1 MTKFRPEVRA
11 PATSSW
17 PRVYQTSTDPKVG
30 HVTDKPTAS
39 LSLDLD
45 NAWSYLKTHGDP
57 DWERRPSYLRS
68 AVPRVLDLF
77 GQQGLQ
83 ATVFVIGADAVREDG
98 AKAVAEF
105 HAAGHEIGNHSF
117 EHEPWL
123 HRYPAARLDEE
134 VRRTE
139 EAIVA
144 AGAPRP
150 VGFRGPG
157 FSVPPAL
164 LNLLMERGYD
174 YDASTLP
181 TWIGPLARAYHFRT
195 TRLTRE
201 QRDERAALFGGARE
215 VLRPIHPYEWSRR
228 DAANSGSNLVEIPV
242 TTMPLARVPIHG
254 SYLVQLHSYAP
265 RLARAYLGAA
275 LHLCR
280 LRGVEPSMLLHPTDL
295 LDHRDAPRL
304 TFFPGMSVPA
314 AEKARLMSWTLATLR
329 RHFDLV
335 GTGEHARRLRTAG
348 LTRSRSIPTIGEGGT
363 Q

>member
-1 MTKFRPEVRA
+1 MT
-11 PATSSW
+11 
-17 PRVYQTSTDPKVG
+17 G
-30 HVTDKPTAS
+30 KPTAS
-39 LSLDLD
+39 VSLDLD
-45 NAWSYLKTHGDP
+45 NVWSYLKTHGDP
-57 DWERRPSYLRS
+57 DWERRPSYLPI

-77 GQQGLQ
+77 GQHGLR
-83 ATVFVIGADAVREDG
+83 ATVFVIGADVVREDG

-105 HAAGHEIGNHSF
+105 HAAGHEVGNHSF

-123 HRYPAARLDEE
+123 HRYSAEQLADE
-134 VRRTE
+134 VSRTE
-139 EAIVA
+139 EAIIA

-150 VGFRGPG
+150 SGFRGPG

-164 LNLLMERGYD
+164 LELLMERGYD

-195 TRLTRE
+195 TSLTKE
-201 QRDERAALFGGARE
+201 QRDERAALFGSARQA
-215 VLRPIHPYEWSRR
+215 LQAIHPYEWNR
-228 DAANSGSNLVEIPV
+228 AGAEGLIEIPV

-275 LHLCR
+275 LRLCL
-280 LRGVEPSMLLHPTDL
+280 LRGVGPSMLLHPTDL
-295 LDHRDAPRL
+295 LDGRDAPRL
-304 TFFPGMSVPA
+304 GFFPGMTVPA
-314 AEKARLMSWTLATLR
+314 AEKTRLMSWTLATLR

-335 GTGEHARRLRTAG
+335 GTGEHARRLRAAG
-348 LTRSRSIPTIGEGGT
+348 LTRSRSIRTATDGCA